1 MNPPMWAK
9 YATPPCPTAVML
21 PTPPISWTANQI
33 KDHAAGRAEIIR
45 FQFVAEYPQI
55 EHVAGDMQDVGVQE
69 HGREQGLQ
77 MHPMHN
83 FRRFHRIPRY
93 ETVPQAQLSEE
104 DKDVRHDKRDEGD
117 RKPAERARLVPFRD

>member
-1 MNPPMWAK
+1 
-9 YATPPCPTAVML
+9 
-21 PTPPISWTANQI
+21 
-33 KDHAAGRAEIIR
+33 
-45 FQFVAEYPQI
+45 
-55 EHVAGDMQDVGVQE
+55 MQDVGVQE

-93 ETVPQAQLSEE
+93 ETVPQAELSED

-117 RKPAERARLVPFRD
+117 QKPAERARLAPFRDSQRRTSAGHNSTSRTAAASSSHSIWRRGTGSEALPPGE